1 MSGPADKW
9 LRRRST
15 AKQTAARGLLY
26 PSPTTTATT
35 TSPLCFSVL
44 LHNHMHRSIS
54 SRGKK
59 KRRDESGR
67 DEKGTPGETAVIRW
81 WWDGVSNLAS
91 VYSVNI
97 LSAACF
103 FDNFLFLFFFK
114 NAQTISNGADCFER
128 RAGVEGWSRGRG
140 EGRGGGHS
148 SANGSSLTL
157 RSRSTLLN
165 YDTYRGT
172 TSQRDH

>member
-1 MSGPADKW
+1 MAAPAVH
-9 LRRRST
+9 RQTNSST
-15 AKQTAARGLLY
+15 RPLVSLPNHHRHHHLTSLFQCATAQSHA
-26 PSPTTTATT
+26 S
-35 TSPLCFSVL
+35 
-44 LHNHMHRSIS
+44 LHIQP
-54 SRGKK
+54 GEK

-165 YDTYRGT
+165 YDT
-172 TSQRDH
+172 